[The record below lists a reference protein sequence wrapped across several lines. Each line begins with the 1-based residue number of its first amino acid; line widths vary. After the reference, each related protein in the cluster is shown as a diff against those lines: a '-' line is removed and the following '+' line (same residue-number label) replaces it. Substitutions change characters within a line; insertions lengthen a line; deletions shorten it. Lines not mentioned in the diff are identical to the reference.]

1 VDYDLRS
8 LLIWTE
14 DRATVGTDLSA
25 APEAKTKGGLDGGA
39 PSRPLSS
46 PTSAFGIGTK
56 AINPWGS
63 GGLVPQVT
71 TSVIPF

>member
-1 VDYDLRS
+1 MIVDRDLRS

-25 APEAKTKGGLDGGA
+25 APEAKTKGGLDGTT

-46 PTSAFGIGTK
+46 SPSAFGIGAK
-56 AINPWGS
+56 AINPRGS
-63 GGLVPQVT
+63 GDWSPR
-71 TSVIPF
+71 